1 MSSSTDPEQKELA
14 AVVRRVQQGAVEEY
28 AFVVTA
34 LNRRISQE
42 VAWRVP
48 RQEVPELTQEVFIRA
63 YRSLPSYAHRGPF
76 EAWMLQI
83 ARRTCQEFWRKRY
96 RSRVCYESD
105 LSEAQQAWVQQ
116 VAAEQADRS
125 AIAAEQRETT
135 LTLLQE
141 ALGSLSPTDRA
152 VITLLE
158 LEDRPVNDVAV
169 KLECGVSAVKVR
181 AHRARNRLRKILE
194 RMISAKER
202 QP

>member
-1 MSSSTDPEQKELA
+1 MPLTPDPEQAELA
-14 AVVRRVQQGAVEEY
+14 AVVRRVQQGVVEEY
-28 AFVVTA
+28 ALVVAA

-76 EAWMLQI
+76 VAWLLQI

-96 RSRVCYESD
+96 RSRVCCESD
-105 LSEAQQAWVQQ
+105 LTADQQAWVQQ
-116 VAAEQADRS
+116 AAAEQAARS
-125 AIAAEQRETT
+125 AEATEQRE
-135 LTLLQE
+135 LAAALLQ
-141 ALGSLSPTDRA
+141 AAMGRLSPDDRA

-158 LEDRPVNDVAV
+158 LEDRSVNEVAAT
-169 KLECGVSAVKVR
+169 LECGAAAVKVR
-181 AHRARNRLRKILE
+181 AHRARNRLRKTLE
-194 RMISAKER
+194 RMIAAKER